1 MHHVPAAC
9 RSERLLAAVVVES
22 DCACRGVKPRICGG
36 RLSNARRKPELSGIL
51 HTGDAVY
58 RSGALP
64 YPGRGDADIMIK
76 IENLTKSY
84 RTPQGRHYVFKNLNL
99 ELPSGKSVALIGRN
113 GAGKSTLLR
122 MIGGIDRPDSGRI
135 VTDKTISW
143 PVGLSGGF
151 QGSLTGRENVKFV
164 ARLYAKKEE
173 LKEKIEFVEDFA
185 ELGKYFD
192 MPIKTYSSGMKSRL
206 GFGLSMAFKFD
217 YYLVD
222 EVTAVGDARFKQ
234 KCAKLFNSKR
244 DSSSFLMVSHNLTS
258 LLEFCDVAIY
268 LDKDRKI
275 TLYNDVNECVK
286 KYKEDDNLN

>member
-1 MHHVPAAC
+1 
-9 RSERLLAAVVVES
+9 
-22 DCACRGVKPRICGG
+22 
-36 RLSNARRKPELSGIL
+36 
-51 HTGDAVY
+51 
-58 RSGALP
+58 
-64 YPGRGDADIMIK
+64 MIK

-84 RTPQGRHYVFKNLNL
+84 PTPKGRHYVFKNLNI
-99 ELPSGKSVALIGRN
+99 ELPSGKSVALVGRN

-122 MIGGIDRPDSGRI
+122 MIGGIDRPESGVI
-135 VTDKTISW
+135 TTDKTISW

-164 ARLYAKKEE
+164 SRLYASREE
-173 LKEKIEFVEDFA
+173 LREKVSFVEDFS

-234 KCAKLFNSKR
+234 KCADLFRSR
-244 DSSSFLMVSHNLTS
+244 HAESSFIMVSHS
-258 LLEFCDVAIY
+258 LNSLKDFCDVAIY
-268 LDKDRKI
+268 IGKNNEVN
-275 TLYNDVNECVK
+275 YYPDVSEAIENYKNEIN
-286 KYKEDDNLN
+286 ESH

>member
-51 HTGDAVY
+51 HTGDAVC

-234 KCAKLFNSKR
+234 KCADLFNSRHKEA
-244 DSSSFLMVSHNLTS
+244 SFLMVSHS
-258 LLEFCDVAIY
+258 LNSLKEYCDIAVLAT
-268 LDKDRKI
+268 KDRNI
-275 TLYNDVNECVK
+275 QICDNVNDAISQYLLDESK
-286 KYKEDDNLN
+286 

>member
-1 MHHVPAAC
+1 
-9 RSERLLAAVVVES
+9 
-22 DCACRGVKPRICGG
+22 
-36 RLSNARRKPELSGIL
+36 
-51 HTGDAVY
+51 
-58 RSGALP
+58 
-64 YPGRGDADIMIK
+64 MIK

-84 RTPQGRHYVFKNLNL
+84 RTPAGRHYVFKDLNI
-99 ELPSGKSVALIGRN
+99 ELPSGKSVALVGRN

-122 MIGGIDRPDSGRI
+122 MIGGIDRPDSGNI
-135 VTDKTISW
+135 ITDKTISW

-164 ARLYAKKEE
+164 ARLYAKKDE
-173 LKEKIEFVEDFA
+173 LKEKVAFVEEFA

-234 KCAKLFNSKR
+234 KCADLFKAR
-244 DSSSFLMVSHNLTS
+244 HAEASFLMVSHS
-258 LLEFCDVAIY
+258 LNSLKEFCDVAIY
-268 LDKDRKI
+268 I
-275 TLYNDVNECVK
+275 GNNNEISFYESVTSAIEVYLTNENNK
-286 KYKEDDNLN
+286 

>member
-1 MHHVPAAC
+1 
-9 RSERLLAAVVVES
+9 
-22 DCACRGVKPRICGG
+22 
-36 RLSNARRKPELSGIL
+36 
-51 HTGDAVY
+51 
-58 RSGALP
+58 
-64 YPGRGDADIMIK
+64 MIR

-84 RTPQGRHYVFKNLNL
+84 RTPQGRHYVFKDLNL

-135 VTDKTISW
+135 ITDKTISW

-173 LKEKIEFVEDFA
+173 LQEKIEFVEDFA

-234 KCAKLFNSKR
+234 KCADVFNSRHK
-244 DSSSFLMVSHNLTS
+244 DASFLMVSHSLSSLKDYCDMAVLFNNTS
-258 LLEFCDVAIY
+258 ELMHFDNIDNAISFY
-268 LDKDRKI
+268 SKSI
-275 TLYNDVNECVK
+275 NSAH
-286 KYKEDDNLN
+286 

>member
-1 MHHVPAAC
+1 
-9 RSERLLAAVVVES
+9 
-22 DCACRGVKPRICGG
+22 
-36 RLSNARRKPELSGIL
+36 
-51 HTGDAVY
+51 
-58 RSGALP
+58 
-64 YPGRGDADIMIK
+64 MIK

-84 RTPQGRHYVFKNLNL
+84 RTPKGRHYVFKDLNV

-122 MIGGIDRPDSGRI
+122 VIGGIDRADSGR
-135 VTDKTISW
+135 VQTDKTISW
-143 PVGLSGGF
+143 PVGLAGGF

-164 ARLYAKKEE
+164 ARLYATPEE
-173 LKEKIEFVEDFA
+173 LREKVAFVEEFA

-234 KCAKLFNSKR
+234 KCADLFKAR
-244 DSSSFLMVSHNLTS
+244 HEEASFLLVSHS
-258 LLEFCDVAIY
+258 LGSLKVFCDVALFIGRDNVVKY
-268 LDKDRKI
+268 FESVDEAIATYK
-275 TLYNDVNECVK
+275 NDEGI
-286 KYKEDDNLN
+286 

>member
-1 MHHVPAAC
+1 
-9 RSERLLAAVVVES
+9 
-22 DCACRGVKPRICGG
+22 
-36 RLSNARRKPELSGIL
+36 
-51 HTGDAVY
+51 
-58 RSGALP
+58 
-64 YPGRGDADIMIK
+64 MIK

-84 RTPQGRHYVFKNLNL
+84 RTPKGRHYVFKDLNV

-122 MIGGIDRPDSGRI
+122 VIGGIDRPDSGKI
-135 VTDKTISW
+135 HTEKTISW
-143 PVGLSGGF
+143 PVGLAGGF

-164 ARLYAKKEE
+164 ARLYSTPDQ
-173 LKEKIEFVEDFA
+173 LREKVAFVEEFA

-234 KCAKLFNSKR
+234 KCADLFKAR
-244 DSSSFLMVSHNLTS
+244 HEEASFLMVSHS
-258 LLEFCDVAIY
+258 LGSLKEFCDVALFIGR
-268 LDKDRKI
+268 DNK
-275 TLYNDVNECVK
+275 VK
-286 KYKEDDNLN
+286 YFDSVDAAIEMYKVDEGI